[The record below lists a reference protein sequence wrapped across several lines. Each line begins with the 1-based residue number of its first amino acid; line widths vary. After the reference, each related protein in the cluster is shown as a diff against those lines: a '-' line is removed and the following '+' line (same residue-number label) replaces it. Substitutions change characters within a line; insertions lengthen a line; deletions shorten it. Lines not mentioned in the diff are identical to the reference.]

1 MMKKRYIS
9 PVTNTVQMYELESG
23 ILYDSFI
30 NAKVRVKELQNVN
43 DGIEGEEPE
52 KFYFGM

>member
-1 MMKKRYIS
+1 MIKKRYIS
-9 PVTNTVQMYELESG
+9 PATHIVQMYELESG

-30 NAKVRVKELQNVN
+30 NANVKVKDLQNMN
-43 DGIEGEEPE
+43 DEEQQE